1 MMSLNHLRLFTI
13 ITYHLATVSVASDKS
28 HADDMAKQEDQDG
41 ELEYHITFPSPYP
54 SDLSHDDGISADLFG
69 GQDGRGLSE
78 NTDGDG
84 LLSAKE
90 PVVIL
95 LGWSGC
101 SDQQLAKFSEMYDSK
116 R

>member
-1 MMSLNHLRLFTI
+1 M
-13 ITYHLATVSVASDKS
+13 SVASDKS

-54 SDLSHDDGISADLFG
+54 SDLSHNDDISGDLFG
-69 GQDGRGLSE
+69 GEDEQEALGA
-78 NTDGDG
+78 NTDE
-84 LLSAKE
+84 LRSQVPKE

-101 SDQQLAKFSEMYDSK
+101 SDQQLAKYSEMYDSK